1 MKYLEMTNEEGELRV
16 RHRASPSLARKT
28 ATTVA
33 VGTAG
38 VLAAAVL
45 GWVTAGEAGL
55 AASAVDAP
63 TRVTVPGPSSE
74 TDWAEPAM
82 RRTIDIAAPPPP
94 TEKPGAPPEATE
106 VAAPPTVPRPSA
118 PESEPAPSLPPVR
131 ASVPTVRQ
139 GAPCPAEGA
148 TGVTRSGNPAVC
160 SASSGNG
167 RTRWRHA

>member
-1 MKYLEMTNEEGELRV
+1 VKYLEMTNEEGELRV
-16 RHRASPSLARKT
+16 RHRASPSPARRT
-28 ATTVA
+28 ARTVA

-38 VLAAAVL
+38 VLAVAVL
-45 GWVTAGEAGL
+45 GWFTAGEAGL
-55 AASAVDAP
+55 TASAVEAP
-63 TRVTVPGPSSE
+63 TSVSVPGPSTE

-82 RRTIDIAAPPPP
+82 RRTIDIAAPPAP
-94 TEKPGAPPEATE
+94 TERPAARPEATE
-106 VAAPPTVPRPSA
+106 VVAPPAVPRPEA
-118 PESEPAPSLPPVR
+118 PEAEAAPSPAPVR
-131 ASVPTVRQ
+131 AEVPTVRQ